1 MILRTLCYFSLTLA
15 ATACQAKPLPE
26 PPFSVEQMEAFA
38 DPVDL
43 EVLYGLHYNQ
53 DRVHGK
59 ESIHYGTA
67 FLEGYEPYPIKRGLV
82 TRYEPGVIIN
92 DVNEV
97 NRSETE
103 RTVVRMKH
111 FSFPTWDREGHL
123 INLIAQSVTPDDL
136 SLISRLKEVRSL
148 FLEGYTDT
156 DHLDLNQ
163 LSPELP
169 LQAATFYRTKLSHP
183 QRLCDYQALQH
194 LEINAARVIGDITF
208 KGCIKQAVDIFM
220 ASADIDAL
228 TIQDLPELVYLY
240 LGDSR
245 FKQLHI
251 DGSSL
256 PKLQSLTLS
265 GADIPSDVD
274 SIQLP
279 EGLLQLYLENVTDD
293 DISKLKLP
301 KSLQYL
307 NLRGAKL
314 QDYGFIA
321 GAVNLTALVL
331 EDSNFKQWPILKR
344 FSQLRHL
351 KAGGTSLTDAGLP
364 VISQLTKL
372 QTLDLS
378 ATNITNANAI
388 ENLQELNF
396 LYLFQT
402 PMPDLNSIPYI
413 ENISD
418 LGLPLEQHYKHP
430 KDYPSHIKKMFSTFG
445 KDGGAYSCNH
455 LKPCEQPPWNFDS
468 P

>member
-1 MILRTLCYFSLTLA
+1 MIHPGQLCAVLLALT

-43 EVLYGLHYNQ
+43 EVLYGLSINHGESKKSVHYA
-53 DRVHGK
+53 
-59 ESIHYGTA
+59 TA
-67 FLEGYEPYPIKRGLV
+67 FLQSYQPYELERGLITV
-82 TRYEPGVIIN
+82 NDPGVLLT
-92 DVNEV
+92 DVTV
-97 NRSETE
+97 TNRNQTSQ
-103 RTVVRMKH
+103 RHRRMKL
-111 FSFPTWDREGHL
+111 FSFPTWDQNGHL
-123 INLIAQSVTPDDL
+123 INVKNYPVTPNDL
-136 SLISRLKEVRSL
+136 ALISRLKEVRSIH
-148 FLEGYTDT
+148 LEGYAEA
-156 DHLDLNQ
+156 DHLDLNL
-163 LSPELP
+163 LSADLP
-169 LQAATFYRTKLSHP
+169 LWTATFYRTKLSHP
-183 QRLCDYQALQH
+183 QRLCDYQALQY
-194 LEINAARVIGDITF
+194 LEINAARVMGDIEL
-208 KGCIKQAVDIFM
+208 KGCVKQMVDLVM

-331 EDSNFKQWPILKR
+331 DDSTFTQWPLLGGLTK
-344 FSQLRHL
+344 LRHL
-351 KAGGTSLTDAGLP
+351 RIGGTS
-364 VISQLTKL
+364 
-372 QTLDLS
+372 
-378 ATNITNANAI
+378 ITNDDLKVIAKLTQLMSL
-388 ENLQELNF
+388 NLARTPLTTAKPLSTLINLN
-396 LYLFQT
+396 
-402 PMPDLNSIPYI
+402 DLNLYQSKIRDLNEIPFI
-413 ENISD
+413 QNISA
-418 LGLPLEQHYKHP
+418 LGLPDDSHYEHP
-430 KDYPSHIKKMFSTFG
+430 ESYPQHIKDMLKTEGYEGSL
-445 KDGGAYSCNH
+445 ACNH
-455 LKPCEQPPWNFDS
+455 LKPCETPPWHFDS